1 MSPYVCR
8 TICWLALI
16 LSSTLPLRAEAVV
29 AQPAGAHAVG
39 VRVVQQSGPSGPR
52 QSLIWYPAAT
62 PGATLRYRDYL
73 ATRLTALRFDLSPDE
88 RKAMAA
94 QQEERLVRRLGGEAA
109 RRLLNAP
116 MRASREAKPATG
128 RFPVV
133 VYAPGVGGPAD
144 ENADLCEYLAS
155 HGYVVLASVGA
166 GADGQEVAE
175 TLAGVEP
182 QVADINFLIRHA
194 QSLSNADTERLAVM
208 GWSWGG
214 MSILFAAAQDS
225 RIGAVISLDG
235 TREPALTRLIDVK
248 RLNAPWLY
256 VSRTPDTIPQ
266 INRSGIDT
274 TFSLLNEAK
283 HAPVMQLIMYPML
296 HGDFVSRRLR
306 EDSPTTYDEYSREE
320 VRQAFGMVALYVRHF
335 LDAHLKEA
343 AASQAF
349 LARKPVRNGA
359 VPHSIRIERSTPV
372 ASPE

>member
-1 MSPYVCR
+1 MSRYLRSFFWLV
-8 TICWLALI
+8 LALV
-16 LSSTLPLRAEAVV
+16 SALPLRAEAVIV
-29 AQPAGAHAVG
+29 HPAGAYDVG
-39 VRVVQQSGPSGPR
+39 FRVVQQSGPAGPL
-52 QSLIWYPAAT
+52 QSLIWYPAAARGT
-62 PGATLRYRDYL
+62 ALRYGDYM
-73 ATRLTALRFDLSPDE
+73 ATRLTALRLDLSQDE

-94 QQEERLVRRLGGEAA
+94 QQEERLTRRLGSEAA
-109 RRLLNAP
+109 LRLMNAP
-116 MRASREAKPATG
+116 MRASPQAKPAAG

-166 GADGQEVAE
+166 GADGREVE
-175 TLAGVEP
+175 ESMAGVEP
-182 QVADINFLIRHA
+182 QVAAINFLIRYA
-194 QSLSNADTERLAVM
+194 QSLSNADAGRLAVM

-214 MSILFAAAQDS
+214 MSILFAAAQDP

-274 TFSLLNEAK
+274 SFSLLNEAK
-283 HAPVMQLIMYPML
+283 HAPVTQLIMYPML
-296 HGDFVSRRLR
+296 HDDFVSRRLR
-306 EDSPTTYDEYSREE
+306 EDSPATYGEYSREE

-335 LDAHLKEA
+335 LDAHLRNA
-343 AASQAF
+343 AASHAF
-349 LARKPVRNGA
+349 LARKPADNGA
-359 VPHSIRIERSTPV
+359 VPHSMRIERSAPV
-372 ASPE
+372 AAPE